1 MDYQV
6 LFNVAVGV
14 SGFLAGFFLKVMWDA
29 IRDLEEKVHTDF
41 VRRDDFKDALR
52 EIRQDINVIFG
63 KIETTVMLIYNRL
76 EGK

>member
-29 IRDLEEKVHTDF
+29 IRDLEDKVYMDF